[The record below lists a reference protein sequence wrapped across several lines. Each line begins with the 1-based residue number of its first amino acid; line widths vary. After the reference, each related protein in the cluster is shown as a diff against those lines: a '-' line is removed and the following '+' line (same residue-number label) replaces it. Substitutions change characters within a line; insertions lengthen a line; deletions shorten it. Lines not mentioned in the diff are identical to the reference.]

1 MLSAALSRT
10 IPNQRGSAHSDTG
23 APVFIRGVNM
33 KKMKLSDFATLQS
46 GLVLNRKEARS
57 EEETAKYYKRINM
70 RSLNEYGELDR
81 SDLDIFPSV
90 EILDSAFLTQP
101 NDIIVKLFTPIYPT
115 LISEED
121 KGFIIPSQLVVIR
134 VFDDQVLPEYLRYYL
149 SAPEVSEL
157 MLSIEGWRSQRTI
170 KVSTFADLEIP
181 IPSIEKQKLI
191 AKISAINSQRER
203 LYKELIEEEKK
214 LTTLKLQKYIGGKV

>member
-1 MLSAALSRT
+1 
-10 IPNQRGSAHSDTG
+10 
-23 APVFIRGVNM
+23 M
-33 KKMKLSDFATLQS
+33 KKMKLSEFATLQS

-57 EEETAKYYKRINM
+57 DEETAKYYKRINM
-70 RSLNEYGELDR
+70 RSLSEYGQLDR
-81 SDLDIFPSV
+81 NDLDIFPSV
-90 EILDSAFLTQP
+90 EILDSAVLTQP
-101 NDIIVKLFTPIYPT
+101 NDIIVKLFTPICPT
-115 LISEED
+115 LILEED

-149 SAPEVSEL
+149 SAPEVSDL

>member
-1 MLSAALSRT
+1 
-10 IPNQRGSAHSDTG
+10 
-23 APVFIRGVNM
+23 M

-70 RSLNEYGELDR
+70 RSLSEYGELDR
-81 SDLDIFPSV
+81 NDLDIFPSV
-90 EILDSAFLTQP
+90 EILDSAVLTQP

-134 VFDDQVLPEYLRYYL
+134 VFDDQVLPEYLQYYL

-214 LTTLKLQKYIGGKV
+214 LTTLKLQKYIGGKVK

>member
-1 MLSAALSRT
+1 
-10 IPNQRGSAHSDTG
+10 
-23 APVFIRGVNM
+23 M

-57 EEETAKYYKRINM
+57 EEEIAKYYKRINM
-70 RSLNEYGELDR
+70 RSLSEYGELDR
-81 SDLDIFPSV
+81 NDLDIFPSV
-90 EILDSAFLTQP
+90 EILDSAVLTQP
-101 NDIIVKLFTPIYPT
+101 NDIIVKLFTPICPT
-115 LISEED
+115 LISEKD

-149 SAPEVSEL
+149 SAPEVSDL

-181 IPSIEKQKLI
+181 IPSIEKQQLI
-191 AKISAINSQRER
+191 AKISAINSKREQ

>member
-1 MLSAALSRT
+1 
-10 IPNQRGSAHSDTG
+10 
-23 APVFIRGVNM
+23 M
-33 KKMKLSDFATLQS
+33 KRMKLSDFATLQS

-70 RSLNEYGELDR
+70 RSLSEYGELDR
-81 SDLDIFPSV
+81 NDLDIFPSV
-90 EILDSAFLTQP
+90 EILDSAVLTQP

-115 LISEED
+115 LISEKD

-149 SAPEVSEL
+149 SAPEVSDL

>member
-1 MLSAALSRT
+1 
-10 IPNQRGSAHSDTG
+10 
-23 APVFIRGVNM
+23 M

-57 EEETAKYYKRINM
+57 DEETAKYYKRINM
-70 RSLNEYGELDR
+70 RSLSEYGELDR
-81 SDLDIFPSV
+81 NDLDIFPSV
-90 EILDSAFLTQP
+90 EILDSAVLTQP
-101 NDIIVKLFTPIYPT
+101 NDIIVKLFTPICPT
-115 LISEED
+115 LISDKD

-149 SAPEVSEL
+149 SAPEVSDL

-170 KVSTFADLEIP
+170 KVSTFADLEIS
-181 IPSIEKQKLI
+181 IPSIEKQQLI

>member
-1 MLSAALSRT
+1 
-10 IPNQRGSAHSDTG
+10 
-23 APVFIRGVNM
+23 M

-70 RSLNEYGELDR
+70 RSLNEYGGLDR
-81 SDLDIFPSV
+81 NDLDIFPSV
-90 EILDSAFLTQP
+90 EILDSAVLTQP

-134 VFDDQVLPEYLRYYL
+134 AFDDQVLPEYLRYYL

-214 LTTLKLQKYIGGKV
+214 LTTLKLQKYIGGKVK

>member
-1 MLSAALSRT
+1 
-10 IPNQRGSAHSDTG
+10 
-23 APVFIRGVNM
+23 M

-81 SDLDIFPSV
+81 NDLDIFPSV
-90 EILDSAFLTQP
+90 EILDSAVLTQP

-115 LISEED
+115 LISEKD

-181 IPSIEKQKLI
+181 IPSIEKQQLI

>member
-1 MLSAALSRT
+1 
-10 IPNQRGSAHSDTG
+10 
-23 APVFIRGVNM
+23 M

-81 SDLDIFPSV
+81 NDLDIFPSV
-90 EILDSAFLTQP
+90 EILDSAVLTQP

-115 LISEED
+115 LISEKD

-149 SAPEVSEL
+149 SAPEVSDL

-181 IPSIEKQKLI
+181 IPSIEKQQLI

>member
-1 MLSAALSRT
+1 
-10 IPNQRGSAHSDTG
+10 
-23 APVFIRGVNM
+23 M

-81 SDLDIFPSV
+81 NDLDIFPSV
-90 EILDSAFLTQP
+90 EILDSAVLTQP

-115 LISEED
+115 LISEKD

-149 SAPEVSEL
+149 SAPEVSDL

-191 AKISAINSQRER
+191 AKISVINSQRER

>member
-1 MLSAALSRT
+1 
-10 IPNQRGSAHSDTG
+10 
-23 APVFIRGVNM
+23 M

-81 SDLDIFPSV
+81 NDLDIFPSV
-90 EILDSAFLTQP
+90 EILDSAVLTQP

-115 LISEED
+115 LISEKD

-149 SAPEVSEL
+149 SAPEVSDII
-157 MLSIEGWRSQRTI
+157 LSIEGWRSQRTI

-181 IPSIEKQKLI
+181 IPSIEKQQLI

>member
-1 MLSAALSRT
+1 
-10 IPNQRGSAHSDTG
+10 
-23 APVFIRGVNM
+23 M

-81 SDLDIFPSV
+81 NDLDIFPSV
-90 EILDSAFLTQP
+90 EILDSAVLTQP

-181 IPSIEKQKLI
+181 IPSIEKQQLI

>member
-1 MLSAALSRT
+1 
-10 IPNQRGSAHSDTG
+10 
-23 APVFIRGVNM
+23 M

-81 SDLDIFPSV
+81 NDLDIFPSV
-90 EILDSAFLTQP
+90 EILDSAVLTQP

-134 VFDDQVLPEYLRYYL
+134 VFDDQVLPEYLQYYL

-214 LTTLKLQKYIGGKV
+214 LTTLKLQKHIGGKV

>member
-1 MLSAALSRT
+1 
-10 IPNQRGSAHSDTG
+10 
-23 APVFIRGVNM
+23 M

-57 EEETAKYYKRINM
+57 EEETAKHYKRINM

-81 SDLDIFPSV
+81 NDLDIFPSV
-90 EILDSAFLTQP
+90 EILDSAVLTQP

-181 IPSIEKQKLI
+181 IPSIEKQELI

>member
-1 MLSAALSRT
+1 
-10 IPNQRGSAHSDTG
+10 
-23 APVFIRGVNM
+23 M

-70 RSLNEYGELDR
+70 RSLSEYGELDR
-81 SDLDIFPSV
+81 NDLDIFPSV
-90 EILDSAFLTQP
+90 EILDSAVLTQP

-115 LISEED
+115 LISEKD

-134 VFDDQVLPEYLRYYL
+134 VFDDQVLPKYLRYYL
-149 SAPEVSEL
+149 SAPEVSDL

-181 IPSIEKQKLI
+181 IPSIEKQQLI

>member
-1 MLSAALSRT
+1 
-10 IPNQRGSAHSDTG
+10 
-23 APVFIRGVNM
+23 M

-81 SDLDIFPSV
+81 NDLDIFPSV
-90 EILDSAFLTQP
+90 EILDSAVLTQP

-115 LISEED
+115 LISEKD

-149 SAPEVSEL
+149 SAPEVSDL

-181 IPSIEKQKLI
+181 IPSIEKQQLI

-214 LTTLKLQKYIGGKV
+214 LTTLKLQKYIGGKVQ

>member
-1 MLSAALSRT
+1 
-10 IPNQRGSAHSDTG
+10 
-23 APVFIRGVNM
+23 M

-70 RSLNEYGELDR
+70 RSLNEYGGLDR
-81 SDLDIFPSV
+81 NDLDIFPSV
-90 EILDSAFLTQP
+90 EILDSAVLTQP

-214 LTTLKLQKYIGGKV
+214 LTTLKLQKYIGGKVK

>member
-1 MLSAALSRT
+1 
-10 IPNQRGSAHSDTG
+10 
-23 APVFIRGVNM
+23 M
-33 KKMKLSDFATLQS
+33 KRMKLSDFATLQS

-70 RSLNEYGELDR
+70 RSLSEYGELDR
-81 SDLDIFPSV
+81 NDLDIFPSV
-90 EILDSAFLTQP
+90 EILNSAVLTQP

-115 LISEED
+115 LISEKD

-149 SAPEVSEL
+149 SAPEVSDL

-181 IPSIEKQKLI
+181 IPSIKKQQLI

-214 LTTLKLQKYIGGKV
+214 LTTLKLQKHIGGKV

>member
-1 MLSAALSRT
+1 
-10 IPNQRGSAHSDTG
+10 
-23 APVFIRGVNM
+23 M

-57 EEETAKYYKRINM
+57 DEETAKYYKRINM
-70 RSLNEYGELDR
+70 RSLSEYGKLDR
-81 SDLDIFPSV
+81 NDLDIFPSV
-90 EILDSAFLTQP
+90 EILDSAVLTQP
-101 NDIIVKLFTPIYPT
+101 NDIIVKLFTPICPT
-115 LISEED
+115 LISEKD

-149 SAPEVSEL
+149 SAPEVSDL

-181 IPSIEKQKLI
+181 IPSIEKQQLI
-191 AKISAINSQRER
+191 AKISAINSKREQ

>member
-1 MLSAALSRT
+1 
-10 IPNQRGSAHSDTG
+10 
-23 APVFIRGVNM
+23 M

-57 EEETAKYYKRINM
+57 DEETAKYYKRINM
-70 RSLNEYGELDR
+70 RSLSEYGELDR
-81 SDLDIFPSV
+81 NDLDIFPSV
-90 EILDSAFLTQP
+90 EILDSAVLTQP

-115 LISEED
+115 LISEKD

-149 SAPEVSEL
+149 STPEVSDL

>member
-1 MLSAALSRT
+1 
-10 IPNQRGSAHSDTG
+10 
-23 APVFIRGVNM
+23 M

-46 GLVLNRKEARS
+46 GLVLNRKEARC

-81 SDLDIFPSV
+81 NDLDIFPSV
-90 EILDSAFLTQP
+90 EILDSAVLTQP

-214 LTTLKLQKYIGGKV
+214 LTTLKLQKHIGGKV

>member
-1 MLSAALSRT
+1 
-10 IPNQRGSAHSDTG
+10 
-23 APVFIRGVNM
+23 M

-57 EEETAKYYKRINM
+57 DEETAKYYKRINM

-81 SDLDIFPSV
+81 NDLDIFPSV
-90 EILDSAFLTQP
+90 EILDLAVLTQP
-101 NDIIVKLFTPIYPT
+101 NDIIVKLFTPICPT
-115 LISEED
+115 LISDKD

-149 SAPEVSEL
+149 SAPEVSDL

-170 KVSTFADLEIP
+170 KVSTFADLEIS
-181 IPSIEKQKLI
+181 IPSIEKQQLI

>member
-1 MLSAALSRT
+1 
-10 IPNQRGSAHSDTG
+10 
-23 APVFIRGVNM
+23 M

-70 RSLNEYGELDR
+70 RSLSEYGELDR
-81 SDLDIFPSV
+81 NDLDIFPSV
-90 EILDSAFLTQP
+90 EILDSAVLTQP

-191 AKISAINSQRER
+191 AKISDINSQRER

>member
-1 MLSAALSRT
+1 
-10 IPNQRGSAHSDTG
+10 
-23 APVFIRGVNM
+23 M

-70 RSLNEYGELDR
+70 RSLSEYGELDR
-81 SDLDIFPSV
+81 NDLDIFPSV
-90 EILDSAFLTQP
+90 EILDSAVLTQP

-115 LISEED
+115 LISEKD

-191 AKISAINSQRER
+191 AKISETNSQRER

>member
-1 MLSAALSRT
+1 
-10 IPNQRGSAHSDTG
+10 
-23 APVFIRGVNM
+23 M

-81 SDLDIFPSV
+81 NDLDIFPSV
-90 EILDSAFLTQP
+90 EILDSAVLTQP

-149 SAPEVSEL
+149 SAPEVSDL

-181 IPSIEKQKLI
+181 IPSIEKQQLI

>member
-1 MLSAALSRT
+1 
-10 IPNQRGSAHSDTG
+10 
-23 APVFIRGVNM
+23 M

-70 RSLNEYGELDR
+70 RSLSEYGELDR
-81 SDLDIFPSV
+81 NDLDIFPSV
-90 EILDSAFLTQP
+90 EILDSAVLTQP

>member
-1 MLSAALSRT
+1 
-10 IPNQRGSAHSDTG
+10 
-23 APVFIRGVNM
+23 M
-33 KKMKLSDFATLQS
+33 KKMKLSEFATLQS

-70 RSLNEYGELDR
+70 RSLSEYGELDR
-81 SDLDIFPSV
+81 NDLDIFPSV
-90 EILDSAFLTQP
+90 EILDSAVLTQP

-115 LISEED
+115 LISEKD

-149 SAPEVSEL
+149 SAPEVSDL

-181 IPSIEKQKLI
+181 IPSIEKQQLI

>member
-1 MLSAALSRT
+1 
-10 IPNQRGSAHSDTG
+10 
-23 APVFIRGVNM
+23 M

-70 RSLNEYGELDR
+70 RSLSEYGELDR
-81 SDLDIFPSV
+81 NDLDIFPSV
-90 EILDSAFLTQP
+90 EILDSAVLTQP

-115 LISEED
+115 LISEKD

-149 SAPEVSEL
+149 SAPEVSDL

>member
-1 MLSAALSRT
+1 
-10 IPNQRGSAHSDTG
+10 
-23 APVFIRGVNM
+23 M

-57 EEETAKYYKRINM
+57 DEETAKYYKRINM
-70 RSLNEYGELDR
+70 RSLSEYGKLDR
-81 SDLDIFPSV
+81 NDLDIFPSI
-90 EILDSAFLTQP
+90 EILDSAVLTQP
-101 NDIIVKLFTPIYPT
+101 NDIIVKLFTPICPT

-121 KGFIIPSQLVVIR
+121 IGFIIPSQLVVIR
-134 VFDDQVLPEYLRYYL
+134 VFDKRVLPEYLRYYL
-149 SAPEVSEL
+149 SAPEVSDL

-181 IPSIEKQKLI
+181 IPSIEKQQLI

>member
-1 MLSAALSRT
+1 
-10 IPNQRGSAHSDTG
+10 
-23 APVFIRGVNM
+23 M

-70 RSLNEYGELDR
+70 RSLSEYGELDR
-81 SDLDIFPSV
+81 NDLDIFPSV
-90 EILDSAFLTQP
+90 EILDSAVLTQP

-149 SAPEVSEL
+149 SAPEVSDL

-181 IPSIEKQKLI
+181 IPSIEKQQLI

>member
-1 MLSAALSRT
+1 
-10 IPNQRGSAHSDTG
+10 
-23 APVFIRGVNM
+23 M

-81 SDLDIFPSV
+81 NDLDIFPSV
-90 EILDSAFLTQP
+90 EILDSAVLTQP

-191 AKISAINSQRER
+191 AKISTINSQRER

>member
-1 MLSAALSRT
+1 
-10 IPNQRGSAHSDTG
+10 
-23 APVFIRGVNM
+23 M

-57 EEETAKYYKRINM
+57 DEETAKYYKRINM
-70 RSLNEYGELDR
+70 RSLSEYGELDLN
-81 SDLDIFPSV
+81 DLDIFPSV
-90 EILDSAFLTQP
+90 EILDSAVLTQP
-101 NDIIVKLFTPIYPT
+101 NDIIVKLFTPICPT
-115 LISEED
+115 LISDKD

-149 SAPEVSEL
+149 SAPEVSDL

-170 KVSTFADLEIP
+170 KVSTFADLEIS
-181 IPSIEKQKLI
+181 IPSIEKQQLI

>member
-1 MLSAALSRT
+1 
-10 IPNQRGSAHSDTG
+10 
-23 APVFIRGVNM
+23 M
-33 KKMKLSDFATLQS
+33 KKMKLSEFATLQS

-57 EEETAKYYKRINM
+57 DEETAKYYKRINM
-70 RSLNEYGELDR
+70 RSLSEYGKLDR
-81 SDLDIFPSV
+81 NDLDIFPSI
-90 EILDSAFLTQP
+90 EILDSAVLTQP
-101 NDIIVKLFTPIYPT
+101 NDIIVKLFTPICPT

-149 SAPEVSEL
+149 SAPEVSDL

-181 IPSIEKQKLI
+181 IPSIEKQQLI

>member
-1 MLSAALSRT
+1 
-10 IPNQRGSAHSDTG
+10 
-23 APVFIRGVNM
+23 M

-70 RSLNEYGELDR
+70 RSLSEYGELDR
-81 SDLDIFPSV
+81 NDLDIFPSV
-90 EILDSAFLTQP
+90 EILDSAILTQP

-181 IPSIEKQKLI
+181 IPSIEKQQLI

>member
-1 MLSAALSRT
+1 
-10 IPNQRGSAHSDTG
+10 
-23 APVFIRGVNM
+23 M
-33 KKMKLSDFATLQS
+33 KKMKLSEFATLQS

-57 EEETAKYYKRINM
+57 DEETAKHYKRINM
-70 RSLNEYGELDR
+70 RSLSEYGKLDQN
-81 SDLDIFPSV
+81 DLYIFPSI
-90 EILDSAFLTQP
+90 EILDSAVLTQP
-101 NDIIVKLFTPIYPT
+101 NDIIVKLFTPICPT

-134 VFDDQVLPEYLRYYL
+134 VFDDHVLPEYLRYYL

-181 IPSIEKQKLI
+181 IPSIEKQQLI
-191 AKISAINSQRER
+191 AQISETNSHRER

-214 LTTLKLQKYIGGKV
+214 LTTFKLQKYIGGKV

>member
-1 MLSAALSRT
+1 
-10 IPNQRGSAHSDTG
+10 
-23 APVFIRGVNM
+23 M

-70 RSLNEYGELDR
+70 RSLSEYGELDR
-81 SDLDIFPSV
+81 NDLDIFPSV
-90 EILDSAFLTQP
+90 EILDSAVLTQP

-115 LISEED
+115 LISEKD

-149 SAPEVSEL
+149 SAPEVSDL

-181 IPSIEKQKLI
+181 IPSIKKQQLI

>member
-1 MLSAALSRT
+1 
-10 IPNQRGSAHSDTG
+10 
-23 APVFIRGVNM
+23 M

-70 RSLNEYGELDR
+70 RSLSEYGKLDHN
-81 SDLDIFPSV
+81 DLDIFPSI
-90 EILDSAFLTQP
+90 EILDSAVLTQL

-115 LISEED
+115 LISEKD

-149 SAPEVSEL
+149 SAPEVSDL

-181 IPSIEKQKLI
+181 IPSIEKQQLI

-214 LTTLKLQKYIGGKV
+214 LTTIKLQKYIGGKV

>member
-1 MLSAALSRT
+1 
-10 IPNQRGSAHSDTG
+10 
-23 APVFIRGVNM
+23 M

-81 SDLDIFPSV
+81 NDLDIFPSV
-90 EILDSAFLTQP
+90 EILDSAVLTQP

-115 LISEED
+115 LISEKD

-149 SAPEVSEL
+149 SAPEVSDL